1 MIEDISADWSIIS
14 GPYQYIHV
22 LDQNSNVTR
31 LEEGPQVFVRRDH
44 EKVVQ
49 EKRKHII
56 IPPRHYCVIENP
68 VLRNEVSFWFVEYVV
83 FSKLDHMNCYIGHIG
98 LTFGYKQYGKDN

>member
-1 MIEDISADWSIIS
+1 MLIL

-68 VLRNEVSFWFVEYVV
+68 VLRNEVRSLVRLHKCKE
-83 FSKLDHMNCYIGHIG
+83 MG
-98 LTFGYKQYGKDN
+98 LLSHVNSLGKHRYNKR

>member
-1 MIEDISADWSIIS
+1 MNNILQFSLLIII

-68 VLRNEVSFWFVEYVV
+68 VLRNEVSFWLVDSDSQSDNRF
-83 FSKLDHMNCYIGHIG
+83 N
-98 LTFGYKQYGKDN
+98 GYMG

>member
-1 MIEDISADWSIIS
+1 MNNILQFSLLIII

-68 VLRNEVSFWFVEYVV
+68 VLRNEVSF
-83 FSKLDHMNCYIGHIG
+83 
-98 LTFGYKQYGKDN
+98 

>member
-1 MIEDISADWSIIS
+1 MLIL

-68 VLRNEVSFWFVEYVV
+68 VLRNEVSFGLIYVSLGTKLPK
-83 FSKLDHMNCYIGHIG
+83 FSLFSLSIRKWVN
-98 LTFGYKQYGKDN
+98 FRV

>member
-1 MIEDISADWSIIS
+1 MLIL

-68 VLRNEVSFWFVEYVV
+68 VLRNEVSFGLIYVSLGTKIPK
-83 FSKLDHMNCYIGHIG
+83 FSLFSLSIRKWVKL
-98 LTFGYKQYGKDN
+98 

>member
-1 MIEDISADWSIIS
+1 M
-14 GPYQYIHV
+14 

-68 VLRNEVSFWFVEYVV
+68 VLRNEVSFRLVG
-83 FSKLDHMNCYIGHIG
+83 SHSQSDNRLHGIMNLKYWVYFW
-98 LTFGYKQYGKDN
+98 L

>member
-1 MIEDISADWSIIS
+1 MLIL

-68 VLRNEVSFWFVEYVV
+68 VLRNEVSFGLIYVSLGTKIPK
-83 FSKLDHMNCYIGHIG
+83 FSLFSLSIRKWVN
-98 LTFGYKQYGKDN
+98 FRV

>member
-1 MIEDISADWSIIS
+1 MIL

-68 VLRNEVSFWFVEYVV
+68 VLRNEVSFGLVRTH
-83 FSKLDHMNCYIGHIG
+83 SQSDHRLN
-98 LTFGYKQYGKDN
+98 GYMG